1 MSSTPSAPVELLQM
15 DFEGV
20 EAQDY
25 DLPSMST
32 LLNQLVKESGVDS
45 GQLAK
50 VLVSQNYVGS
60 VLKPCLDDADMD
72 DDEQPENQSVFSI
85 ASIINLSERREP
97 VVKDIKNLIR
107 KFVRNPDQKVEK
119 DRGVFQAVMNEEASS
134 DVQLGLL
141 IKERILNMPVDL
153 LHPSLQSLMY
163 RYNHCNSIEILE
175 IQYSRFAIHQQ
186 VCLRFF
192 CYDRRDIETAVEKKM
207 PYKFTHLV
215 YWSKMYV
222 DKESAQHYDVEDA
235 WFDENA
241 ISHFSYP
248 LKHADT
254 VMVDSEEATAGAQ
267 PIRRI
272 YLIDYGKMDNFLD
285 YLQTVL

>member
-1 MSSTPSAPVELLQM
+1 MTSTPTAPVELLQM

-25 DLPSMST
+25 DIPSMST

-60 VLKPCLDDADMD
+60 VLKPCLDDVDMD
-72 DDEQPENQSVFSI
+72 DDEQPEDQSVFSI

-97 VVKDIKNLIR
+97 VVKEIQKFIR
-107 KFVRNPDQKVEK
+107 NFVRNPEYKVEK
-119 DRGVFQAVMNEEASS
+119 DRSVFQKVMNEDSLT
-134 DVQLGLL
+134 DVKLGFL

-153 LHPSLQSLMY
+153 LHPSLQSLM
-163 RYNHCNSIEILE
+163 
-175 IQYSRFAIHQQ
+175 
-186 VCLRFF
+186 
-192 CYDRRDIETAVEKKM
+192 RDIETAIEKKM

-222 DKESAQHYDVEDA
+222 DKGTAQHYDIEDS
-235 WFDENA
+235 WFEENA

-254 VMVDSEEATAGAQ
+254 VMVDSDETAAGAQ

-272 YLIDYGKMDNFLD
+272 YLFEYAKMTNFLD